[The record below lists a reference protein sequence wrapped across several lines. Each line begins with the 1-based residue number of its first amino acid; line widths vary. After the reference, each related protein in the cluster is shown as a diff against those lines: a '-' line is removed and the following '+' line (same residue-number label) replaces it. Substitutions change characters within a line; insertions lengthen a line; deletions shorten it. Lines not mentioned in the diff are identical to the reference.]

1 MKIIL
6 VGGTLVVHKVPI
18 YKTHSQRCSISRCNA
33 HFTMSSLSRAI
44 KLASQTPYNNSKCLL
59 DHLILILDNLAIK
72 IACLALQVY
81 LSNISDFGAEK
92 YQKMNYNILDEDKS
106 IQQLLNNCR
115 CICVLIQIIYSKIQL
130 TLINRTM
137 HYWRSHIHSFKMFQR
152 STSSKF
158 NHLVIT
164 TTAHSR

>member
-6 VGGTLVVHKVPI
+6 VGGTLVVTKIPI
-18 YKTHSQRCSISRCNA
+18 YKTHYQPCSISRWSA
-33 HFTMSSLSRAI
+33 HFTMRNLRQAI

-59 DHLILILDNLAIK
+59 DHLKLILGNLAIK

-92 YQKMNYNILDEDKS
+92 YQKMSYNILDEDKS

-115 CICVLIQIIYSKIQL
+115 CICVLIKIIYSKTQL
-130 TLINRTM
+130 TLINRKM
-137 HYWRSHIHSFKMFQR
+137 HHRHSRIQNFKMFQR

-158 NHLVIT
+158 NH
-164 TTAHSR
+164 